1 MISSLW
7 FVLETGT
14 RGMLYASDINNHQKV
29 WCCVK
34 RIDEAKVDL
43 INLYFEHVYL
53 QNTRNKLIGVRE
65 FSLLRRLTGLS
76 KPSLEKNVRL
86 SDLAI

>member
-1 MISSLW
+1 
-7 FVLETGT
+7 
-14 RGMLYASDINNHQKV
+14 
-29 WCCVK
+29 VK